1 MSTQLVESLKHQS
14 LNFVGG
20 GSYSFGWL
28 YIRSQ
33 ITSLTSFLLNDLTA
47 DLGVIV
53 ETIWELLWLSTP

>member
-14 LNFVGG
+14 LNFVVG
-20 GSYSFGWL
+20 GSYSFSWL

-33 ITSLTSFLLNDLTA
+33 ITSLTSFSLNDLTD

-53 ETIWELLWLSTP
+53 ETI

>member
-14 LNFVGG
+14 LNFVVG

-33 ITSLTSFLLNDLTA
+33 ITSLTSFPLNDLTA

-53 ETIWELLWLSTP
+53 ETI